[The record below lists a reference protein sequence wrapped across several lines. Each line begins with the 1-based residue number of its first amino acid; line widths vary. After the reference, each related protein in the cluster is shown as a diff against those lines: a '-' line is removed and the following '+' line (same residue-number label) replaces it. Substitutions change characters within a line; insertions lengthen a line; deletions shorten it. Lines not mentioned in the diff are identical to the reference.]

1 MQVYLE
7 LKNLSKKPLWKNS
20 RKSMSEPGDLN
31 PQTGSGLIVCSG
43 IATRFIVEYVVGL
56 FVFFVFDEGCK
67 AVLAY
72 AVDE

>member
-1 MQVYLE
+1 
-7 LKNLSKKPLWKNS
+7 
-20 RKSMSEPGDLN
+20 MSEPGDLN

-43 IATRFIVEYVVGL
+43 IATHFIVEYVVCL